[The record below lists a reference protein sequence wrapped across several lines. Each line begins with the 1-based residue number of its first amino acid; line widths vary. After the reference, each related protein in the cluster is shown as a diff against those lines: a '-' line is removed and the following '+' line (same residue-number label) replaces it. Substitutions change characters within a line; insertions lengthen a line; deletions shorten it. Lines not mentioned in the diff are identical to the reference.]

1 MKIASVA
8 EVKSRFS
15 ALLKASEA
23 GPVIVTRR
31 GRPVAVII
39 GVQDEE
45 EMERLLMAN
54 SPQLRAILER
64 SRQQFRNGQWLSE
77 EDFWSQMEK
86 ARPFKGAAKPQKAG
100 PKTGGA
106 RKQP

>member
-39 GVQDEE
+39 GVQAPR
-45 EMERLLMAN
+45 RLGIMAMVHCLLTKRR
-54 SPQLRAILER
+54 PDVACPKVPFLRRWIKSAA
-64 SRQQFRNGQWLSE
+64 FRT
-77 EDFWSQMEK
+77 
-86 ARPFKGAAKPQKAG
+86 RPH
-100 PKTGGA
+100 GG
-106 RKQP
+106 